1 MVTGRFVH
9 CISIIVSKGRSH
21 HLLKKKLLRDQRE
34 EKNKIEEEKEQALL
48 SITPMRN
55 NNWFNRWNK
64 MAQKLLFMINCYHL
78 MDSFEKVGLLPVLAL
93 WVPCGLT
100 LPLEEINDR
109 MTLEMNEPKNAFRM
123 VGLLGEGIPR
133 VDNTLTLPSEAFSL
147 VSIKIDFNPS
157 YTIS

>member
-1 MVTGRFVH
+1 
-9 CISIIVSKGRSH
+9 
-21 HLLKKKLLRDQRE
+21 
-34 EKNKIEEEKEQALL
+34 
-48 SITPMRN
+48 
-55 NNWFNRWNK
+55 

-78 MDSFEKVGLLPVLAL
+78 MDSFEKVGLHPVLAL